1 MNLPEGYIAGCDSM
15 YLHIFTPTLQ
25 AAITGMKNAMMQM
38 DWAKAYVEYVVGE
51 KSEQPVNSH
60 SVKHCIDPVQTVQG
74 GWILEIPKSIALRI
88 CSHMQQWLD
97 ANPNQLKNVDLL
109 TREQIQNVDNPDVLD
124 SIRGAK

>member
-1 MNLPEGYIAGCDSM
+1 MNLPDGYEPGSDSM

-25 AAITGMKNAMMQM
+25 AAIAGMKNAMMQM
-38 DWAKAYVEYVVGE
+38 DWAKDYVEYVVGE

-60 SVKHCIDPVQTVQG
+60 SVKHCIDPVQTTQD
-74 GWILEIPKSIALRI
+74 GWILEIPASIALCI

-109 TREQIQNVDNPDVLD
+109 TKEQVQNIDTVEVQKKL
-124 SIRGAK
+124 RGAK